1 MFTKPASGK
10 DQRMALLKMN
20 SKKWLSVTGYSSLLP
35 DDRPITAISVVE
47 DIDKC
52 PPNFTAI
59 SKTYDQDI
67 DADLWRES
75 GLFIKKK
82 GRYICHSKTEGV
94 PNYVVQEITVI
105 NERESPPDG
114 FSMIP
119 QTIDTDQKAWRKKQ
133 VCYKL
138 RNKDACS
145 FAVTDIIV
153 CSRIKKAPT
162 GFTYAGEVNGVII
175 CYKLSTITNG
185 DSSSQSYENINVL
198 QNVSPNPSN
207 GMAPHRVPPE
217 RPPKPRFSPKS
228 QQNGLYPKVS
238 DVPLK
243 KKEPDDLVDRD
254 YEVLSS
260 NARIKPTRPAPQP
273 PISPSSS
280 LVSSVSNYGT
290 LPGSSDLDG
299 VPFVL
304 NPRLSL
310 HADPAFKLPVI
321 KPRTRREL
329 DKEYYYD
336 FRAEKET

>member
-1 MFTKPASGK
+1 
-10 DQRMALLKMN
+10 MALLKMS
-20 SKKWLSVTGYSSLLP
+20 SKKWLSSGYPSLLP

-52 PPNFTAI
+52 PPNFTVI

-114 FSMIP
+114 YSMIP

-138 RNKDACS
+138 RNRDACMV
-145 FAVTDIIV
+145 AVTDIIV

-175 CYKLSTITNG
+175 CYKLSAITNREPG
-185 DSSSQSYENINVL
+185 SQSQSYENINVL
-198 QNVSPNPSN
+198 QTPSPNPSN
-207 GMAPHRVPPE
+207 GISNSHRAPPE
-217 RPPKPRFSPKS
+217 RPPKPKFSPKP
-228 QQNGLYPKVS
+228 QNGIYPQVS
-238 DVPLK
+238 GGGLLT
-243 KKEPDDLVDRD
+243 KKEVDESLDRD
-254 YEVLSS
+254 YEVLSPS
-260 NARIKPTRPAPQP
+260 ARIKPTRPAPEP
-273 PISPSSS
+273 PITSSF
-280 LVSSVSNYGT
+280 SNSMPLYGT

-304 NPRLSL
+304 NPLLSL
-310 HADPAFKLPVI
+310 HSDPDFKFPVI
-321 KPRTRREL
+321 KARTRREI